1 MPQLHGRA
9 RLKPAVPARGRTVHW
24 LAVLLFALP
33 ALLLPA
39 AASAQ
44 ATPDGTAPAALGQQS
59 STPTAASD
67 RPSQATYL
75 QAETAVAVPVT
86 RSARAQHLR
95 DSRWWPVFP
104 VAGSTDLTRPGD
116 GYAEGTSARGARPN
130 SASTSTAAPRG
141 PPASGALA
149 L

>member
-1 MPQLHGRA
+1 M
-9 RLKPAVPARGRTVHW
+9 PAVPARGRTVHW

-39 AASAQ
+39 ATDTAQTPRGSTTTAAS
-44 ATPDGTAPAALGQQS
+44 GQQS
-59 STPTAASD
+59 PTTAASD
-67 RPSQATYL
+67 QPSQATYL
-75 QAETAVAVPVT
+75 QAETAVAVPAT
-86 RSARAQHLR
+86 RTAKAHNQR

-104 VAGSTDLTRPGD
+104 VAGSTALSSPSSAATRRT
-116 GYAEGTSARGARPN
+116 ATSRKTTAA
-130 SASTSTAAPRG
+130 ASLRTAAPRG